1 MLLEIER
8 GVEGWLGAEAS
19 DVDEDLVVEWG
30 ADRHLNNE
38 EEYPLV
44 GNFKD
49 VLLGDSVWQQT
60 DLLGLGDRDRT
71 GSRARRIQLQHRK
84 IVVCA

>member
-1 MLLEIER
+1 M
-8 GVEGWLGAEAS
+8 
-19 DVDEDLVVEWG
+19 
-30 ADRHLNNE
+30 NNE

-71 GSRARRIQLQHRK
+71 GSRARRIQLKHRK

>member
-1 MLLEIER
+1 M
-8 GVEGWLGAEAS
+8 
-19 DVDEDLVVEWG
+19 
-30 ADRHLNNE
+30 NNE
-38 EEYPLV
+38 EEHPLV

-84 IVVCA
+84 IVVRA

>member
-1 MLLEIER
+1 V
-8 GVEGWLGAEAS
+8 VEG
-19 DVDEDLVVEWG
+19 G
-30 ADRHLNNE
+30 ADRHLDNE

-49 VLLGDSVWQQT
+49 VLLGDSVRQQI
-60 DLLGLGDRDRT
+60 DLLGLRDRDRT